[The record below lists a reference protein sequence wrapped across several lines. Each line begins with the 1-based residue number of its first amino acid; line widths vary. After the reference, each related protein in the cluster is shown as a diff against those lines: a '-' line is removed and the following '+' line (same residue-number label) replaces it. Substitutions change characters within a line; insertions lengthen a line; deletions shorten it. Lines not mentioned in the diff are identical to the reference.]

1 MFAVFTSMFPAKNIF
16 KCVCA
21 ACPNMKNS
29 GKAPAGKAPAK
40 MSGTPMDSQKK
51 KKKMYTTDSHMFR
64 STIKRIAR
72 ANSPDPVQL
81 SSASLEVLCGIAMAL
96 VENIAETAGDFAEK
110 IHKQTIGADDIL
122 AAVEVI
128 YRGELKQ
135 QAIGEIKDALA
146 KASIKQ
152 LG

>member
-1 MFAVFTSMFPAKNIF
+1 MKKSAKTP
-16 KCVCA
+16 V
-21 ACPNMKNS
+21 
-29 GKAPAGKAPAK
+29 GKAPAK
-40 MSGTPMDSQKK
+40 MAGTPADSQKK
-51 KKKMYTTDSHMFR
+51 KKKGHLSSSLMFR

-72 ANSPDPVQL
+72 VISPEPVQL

-110 IHKQTIGADDIL
+110 VHKQTIGADDIL

-146 KASIKQ
+146 KASIKA
-152 LG
+152 GK